1 MPEDDVQRAR
11 LRWQCRRG
19 MRELD
24 LMLRAFVD
32 ARYDTLDA
40 EELVRLEQLLEY
52 PDQLLLEI
60 LMGRQPPAD
69 PALAGLARAIREAAG
84 GHEVT

>member
-1 MPEDDVQRAR
+1 MTASDNRRAR
-11 LRWQCRRG
+11 LKWQCRRG

-24 LMLRAFVD
+24 LMLLAYIE
-32 ARYDTLDA
+32 AHYA
-40 EELVRLEQLLEY
+40 ELEPAALARLEQLLEY

-69 PALAGLARAIREAAG
+69 PALAELARAIREAAG
-84 GHEVT
+84 GF